1 MNNLRELEISEMVEI
16 SGGVNPAYELGYAI
30 GTCLRQIVFLQGLRD
45 LFYLIY

>member
-30 GTCLRQIVFLQGLRD
+30 GYTLRQILLFKGLRD
-45 LFYLIY
+45 LIYL

>member
-30 GTCLRQIVFLQGLRD
+30 GTALRRVI
-45 LFYLIY
+45 LIYEVYTIFK